1 MATYVQGYKMYDREA
16 TPFVP
21 DYKFLS
27 NVLSTRQTRYD
38 QNYKAINDAYSK
50 VVFADLSREEN
61 QEKRDQFAQ
70 QIAPKM
76 AQISGYDLSLRQNAD
91 MAAGVFA
98 PFYEDDNIVRDLT
111 NTANYKFGT
120 RYADALSRSPDKSQ
134 RDLWWQTGVDHLN
147 MQMEK
152 YLAASPDQA
161 LNMGI
166 GKYTPNPN
174 LYEYSLALLDEQGF
188 SVEKD
193 ILTEDG
199 RWIVKQKNGD
209 LVTDQAYAYLNRALM
224 DDPRVINGYRVKSE
238 VDAYNFA
245 KNAVQNGEFANF
257 AQAEEF
263 WARDTIDK
271 ISTQAAL
278 ELGEDKK
285 KAEEMGDMAARWE
298 EYNAKY
304 DFPEGHSSE
313 KIANDFKSRYKALI
327 LGVEDKRNII
337 NMGIN
342 AESTNK
348 DLMNKAF
355 MMYMGVNI
363 QKDLASAAK
372 SYSMKDFKM
381 EIDTNPYGLAQ
392 YNAELK
398 SILQRE
404 KAELDRRNIDYE
416 NQLILQRNNSLLINE
431 SGAGNIDASNV
442 ITKDGVVQNSAP
454 NLEMDAAAMKAYL
467 QDMQGD
473 QVDFVLKYHQLVEGQ
488 KDGGDAANIV
498 INGNTMSMDQ
508 AKTFL
513 SKPGNSRFLKEL
525 YESAATTV
533 KTENSFPEAGLS
545 KANKELL
552 MLLRQVPGD
561 LKKREARYIALKNM
575 QFDAAYN
582 NYNALIQ
589 VEKGAGSEIADLQKK
604 GIPNIFMLPNA
615 APSRAALATGVGV
628 EKKILSKEEYIQRYQ
643 AWAQANNKHRTKKQ
657 YLIGD
662 QMRGQNMWGR
672 VPYEIEYV
680 YNPEDAAKQGEKYY
694 DQQVKYINAT
704 LNGAIDNHKN
714 ELGDENFV
722 SPYKRFSFV
731 EGSIGIGSDQMTGAS
746 ASMVSGQKNQFN
758 PQVTRPGDEAYYDF
772 QTLVNEINQGT
783 NIISIEKGSVINKD
797 NMSGEIDQ
805 MSKNLLI
812 ALSSEVTQWL
822 NAPRDTNG
830 NIKTTGLGKNP
841 TFDIQY
847 MGILGGAKDENKQA
861 GYIVNMNNDF
871 ISETLTSYGYDKD
884 QIKDFLEEGDGTKVS
899 VIVDKRYDMNSRSLN
914 NVQDAVSDVN
924 ASINLSG
931 NNSYIYDDYQRAGG
945 YLKVYSQGAQFFY
958 EFQTK
963 TFNSDTGEFEVDQRG
978 AGIPLVDD
986 NGVPIPLTQLDAVVN
1001 SLELDFFNIS
1011 QRNEKAEEAYN
1022 ESKLNK

>member
-91 MAAGVFA
+91 MATGVFA

-120 RYADALSRSPDKSQ
+120 RYADSLSRSGDKAQ
-134 RDLWWQTGVDHLN
+134 RDLYWQTGVDHLN

-161 LNMGI
+161 VNMTI

-174 LYEYSLALLDEQGF
+174 LYEYALALLDEQGF
-188 SVEKD
+188 TVEKEVPEP
-193 ILTEDG
+193 TG
-199 RWIVKQKNGD
+199 RWIVRQKNGD
-209 LVTDQAYAYLNRALM
+209 LVTEQAYAYLNRALM

-342 AESTNK
+342 AESTSK
-348 DLMNKAF
+348 DLMNEAF
-355 MMYMGVNI
+355 RMYMGVNI
-363 QKDLASAAK
+363 QKDLAAAAK
-372 SYSMKDFKM
+372 SYSMKDFALETTKA
-381 EIDTNPYGLAQ
+381 NPYALAK
-392 YNAELK
+392 YKEELK
-398 SILQRE
+398 RVT
-404 KAELDRRNIDYE
+404 DRMNADYE
-416 NQLILQRNNSLLINE
+416 NALIIQRNNSLLINE

-442 ITKDGVVQNSAP
+442 ISKDGVVESSAP
-454 NLEMDAAAMKAYL
+454 NLEMDAAAMKNYL
-467 QDMQGD
+467 QEMQSD
-473 QVDFVLKYHQLVEGQ
+473 QVDFVLKYHQLVEGL
-488 KDGGDAANIV
+488 KNGGDAANIV

-513 SKPGNSRFLKEL
+513 SKPGNSRFLDEL
-525 YESAATTV
+525 YKSAATTV
-533 KTENSFPEAGLS
+533 KTENSFPEADLS
-545 KANKELL
+545 NANRELL
-552 MLLRQVPGD
+552 RELRRVPGD
-561 LKKREARYIALKNM
+561 LDKREARYITLKEK
-575 QFDAAYN
+575 QFEAAFN

-589 VEKGAGSEIADLQKK
+589 VEEGAGSEIADLYKK
-604 GIPNIFMLPNA
+604 TIPNIFNNESLK
-615 APSRAALATGVGV
+615 SSQVDGFTGADMPPPDS
-628 EKKILSKEEYIQRYQ
+628 ILTKEEYIKKYQ
-643 AWAQANNKHRTKKQ
+643 NWAKLNNKHQTE
-657 YLIGD
+657 
-662 QMRGQNMWGR
+662 R
-672 VPYEIEYV
+672 VFDGYTTYGTGPVARYKFV
-680 YNPEDAAKQGEKYY
+680 YSAEDAAEQAEVYY
-694 DQQVKYINAT
+694 NQQVRYINAT

-731 EGSIGIGSDQMTGAS
+731 EGSIGIGLDQMTGAS
-746 ASMVSGQKNQFN
+746 ASVVSGQKNQFN
-758 PQVTRPGDEAYYDF
+758 PQVTKPGDEAYYDF

-783 NIISIEKGSVINKD
+783 NIISIEKGSVLNKD
-797 NMSGEIDQ
+797 NMSGEINQ
-805 MSKNLLI
+805 MSKNLLT
-812 ALSSEVTQWL
+812 ALSSKVTQWL
-822 NAPRDTNG
+822 NAPRDSNG
-830 NIKTTGLGKNP
+830 NIKTTGLGLNP

-847 MGILGGAKDENKQA
+847 MGILGGARDENKQA
-861 GYIVNMNNDF
+861 GYIVNMDSAFAKKALEN
-871 ISETLTSYGYDKD
+871 YGYVED
-884 QIKDFLEEGDGTKVS
+884 QIEAFLEDGEGTKVS
-899 VIVDKRYDMNSRSLN
+899 IVVDKRFDMNSRSLN
-914 NVQDAVSDVN
+914 NVQDAISDVN
-924 ASINLSG
+924 ASINLSD
-931 NNSYIYDDYQRAGG
+931 NNSYVFDDYQRAGG

-963 TFNSDTGEFEVDQRG
+963 RFNSDTGEFEVDQRG
-978 AGIPLVDD
+978 AGVPLVDD
-986 NGVPIPLTQLDAVVN
+986 NGVPITLTQLDAVVN

-1011 QRNEKAEEAYN
+1011 KRNEKAEEAYN
-1022 ESKLNK
+1022 KTKINK

>member
-91 MAAGVFA
+91 MATGVFA

-120 RYADALSRSPDKSQ
+120 RYADALSRSGDKAQ

-174 LYEYSLALLDEQGF
+174 LYEYSLALLDEQGL

-245 KNAVQNGEFANF
+245 KGAVESGQFANF
-257 AQAEEF
+257 SQAEEF

-348 DLMNKAF
+348 DLMNQAF

-363 QKDLASAAK
+363 QKDLAAAAK

-404 KAELDRRNIDYE
+404 KAELDKRNIDYE
-416 NQLILQRNNSLLINE
+416 NALILQRNNSLLINE

-442 ITKDGVVQNSAP
+442 ITKDGVVENSAP
-454 NLEMDAAAMKAYL
+454 NLEMDAAAMKNYL
-467 QDMQGD
+467 LEMQSD
-473 QVDFVLKYHQLVEGQ
+473 QVDFVLKYHQLNEGL
-488 KDGGDAANIV
+488 KANGGDAANIV

-513 SKPGNSRFLKEL
+513 SKPENSRFLNEL
-525 YESAATTV
+525 YKSAATTV
-533 KTENSFPEAGLS
+533 KTENSFVEADLS
-545 KANKELL
+545 NANKQLL
-552 MLLRQVPGD
+552 MKLRQVPGD
-561 LKKREARYIALKNM
+561 LDKREARYVTLKQK
-575 QFDAAYN
+575 QFEAAYN

-589 VEKGAGSEIADLQKK
+589 VEEGAGSEIADLYKK
-604 GIPNIFMLPNA
+604 TIPNIFNNENLKSSLVDASSGADMP
-615 APSRAALATGVGV
+615 PPDS
-628 EKKILSKEEYIQRYQ
+628 ILTKEEYIKKYQ
-643 AWAQANNKHRTKKQ
+643 NWAQLNNKHQTEKVFDG
-657 YLIGD
+657 YTS
-662 QMRGQNMWGR
+662 NMLGP
-672 VPYEIEYV
+672 VAKYKFV
-680 YNPEDAAKQGEKYY
+680 YSAEDAAKKAEEYY
-694 DQQVKYINAT
+694 DSQVKYINAT

-731 EGSIGIGSDQMTGAS
+731 EGSIGIGLDQMTGAS
-746 ASMVSGQKNQFN
+746 MNMVSGKKNQFN
-758 PQVTRPGDEAYYDF
+758 PQVIRPGDEAYYDF

-783 NIISIEKGSVINKD
+783 NIISIEQGSVLNKD
-797 NMSGEIDQ
+797 NMSGEINQ
-805 MSKNLLI
+805 MSKNLLT
-812 ALSSEVTQWL
+812 ALSSKVTQWL
-822 NAPRDTNG
+822 NAPRDSNG
-830 NIKTTGLGKNP
+830 NIKTTGLGLNP

-847 MGILGGAKDENKQA
+847 MGILGGARDEDKQS
-861 GYIVNMNNDF
+861 GYIVNMDSAFAKKALEN
-871 ISETLTSYGYDKD
+871 YGYDED
-884 QIKDFLEEGDGTKVS
+884 EIESFLEDGEGTKVS
-899 VIVDKRYDMNSRSLN
+899 IVVDKRFDMNSRSLN
-914 NVQDAVSDVN
+914 NVQDAISDVN

-931 NNSYIYDDYQRAGG
+931 NNSYVFDDYQRAGG

-978 AGIPLVDD
+978 AGVPLVDD
-986 NGVPIPLTQLDAVVN
+986 KGVPIPLTQLDAVVN

-1022 ESKLNK
+1022 KTKINK